1 MSAKSHRLA
10 YFLSGCLAGS
20 IVTGTLFFV
29 WLQTRPATAPPE
41 AVAEAEAEA
50 APVAEETPEEVAKCP
65 GLAAAAPDWLPAAGD
80 AARIKKLHVPRSL
93 RKRVNFWKSVWGKR
107 SNHVHL
113 LVDKRRPWVIHNTVD
128 CRRLFKSGAPTAK
141 KERQCGHLIA
151 KAKKKVVRKLR
162 RQRRRPRR
170 ALLKAFGRNRRLA
183 KTAYKNIIKI
193 EGRQESLQRALERGD
208 LFLADVEKVFAAVGL
223 PASLARMTIIESLA
237 NATAVSPAGAVGAY
251 QFVADTARYYLMVR
265 DGVDERLDP
274 LREGWAAARYLK
286 ELHKQFRSW
295 PLALTAYNTGPTRL
309 KRMIKRRR
317 TRDVGKLA
325 DRGDY
330 GSFGFDGQNYYAQIA
345 AVIELTAK
353 FNGRP
358 NNHNTKV
365 YRLPRPMPLSEVAEC
380 LETPIEKLVA
390 ANPALTQPIAV
401 EGAPVPEGYLM
412 AVPQDGAETASNP

>member
-1 MSAKSHRLA
+1 VSAKSHKFA

-41 AVAEAEAEA
+41 AVAEADAEA
-50 APVAEETPEEVAKCP
+50 APVTADAPAEETKCP
-65 GLAAAAPDWLPAAGD
+65 GLTAAAPDWLPAAEST
-80 AARIKKLHVPRSL
+80 ARIKKLHVPRSL
-93 RKRVNFWKSVWGKR
+93 RKRVDFWKSVWGKR
-107 SNHVHL
+107 SNHIHL
-113 LVDKRRPWVIHNTVD
+113 LVDKRRPWVIHKTID
-128 CRRLFKSGAPTAK
+128 CRRLFKSGSPTSK
-141 KERQCGHLIA
+141 KEKQCGYWIA
-151 KAKKKVVRKLR
+151 RAKKKVVKKLR

-193 EGRQESLQRALERGD
+193 EGRRESLQKALERGGP
-208 LFLADVEKVFAAVGL
+208 FLADVEKVFAEVGL
-223 PASLARMTIIESLA
+223 PASMARMTIIESLA
-237 NATAVSPAGAVGAY
+237 YAGAVSPAGAVGAY
-251 QFVADTARYYLMVR
+251 QFVADTARYYLMIR

-309 KRMIKRRR
+309 KRMIKKRR

-345 AVIELTAK
+345 AVIELTTK
-353 FNGRP
+353 FNGKP
-358 NNHNTKV
+358 NNHITKV

-380 LETPIEKLVA
+380 LETSIEKLIT

-401 EGAPVPEGYLM
+401 EGATIPEGYLV
-412 AVPQDGAETASNP
+412 AVPSP

>member
-1 MSAKSHRLA
+1 VSAKSHKLA

-29 WLQTRPATAPPE
+29 WLQTRPPSPSATEDRSSPPE
-41 AVAEAEAEA
+41 AVAEAE
-50 APVAEETPEEVAKCP
+50 PETEAKCP
-65 GLAAAAPDWLPAAGD
+65 GLTAAAPDWLPAAGD
-80 AARIKKLHVPRSL
+80 AARLKKLHVPRSL
-93 RKRVNFWKSVWGKR
+93 RKRVNFWKTVWGKR

-113 LVDKRRPWVIHNTVD
+113 LVDKRRPWVIHKTVD
-128 CRRLFKSGAPTAK
+128 CRRLFKSGAPTVK
-141 KERQCGHLIA
+141 KEKQCGHLIA
-151 KAKKKVVRKLR
+151 KAKRKVVKKLR

-193 EGRQESLQRALERGD
+193 EGRRESLQKALERGES
-208 LFLADVEKVFAAVGL
+208 FLADVEKVFAGVGL
-223 PASLARMTIIESLA
+223 PASMARMTIIESLA
-237 NATAVSPAGAVGAY
+237 HPGVESSRGAVGAY
-251 QFVADTARYYLMVR
+251 QFVADTARYYLMIR

-274 LREGWAAARYLK
+274 LRSGWAAARYLK

-317 TRDVGKLA
+317 TRDVGRLA

-380 LETPIEKLVA
+380 LEAPVEKLVA

-401 EGAPVPEGYLM
+401 EGAPAPEGYLM
-412 AVPQDGAETASNP
+412 AVPQNGEETASNP